1 MEKRKNQIE
10 DLRKMPMQNT
20 NTIIRIP
27 LDKLLPHPENPNR
40 MSKQAFGKL
49 KRLIGQSGNYE
60 PLIVRKH
67 PEIENHF
74 EIINGHHRADALKE
88 LGETLAD
95 CAVWDVDDEQV
106 RILLATLNR
115 LGGKDELAAKL
126 ALIKNL
132 SEKFGAKELAKLL
145 PDTKQVI
152 EKISNFKS
160 QIPNLKAQIS
170 NFKPDNTKAFLNTL
184 IFFLDDEQIK
194 IVNSALDAAIKTQQ
208 SRDRQEAGKAEKTA
222 KAITI
227 IAQKYL
233 NEMAGRQI

>member
-1 MEKRKNQIE
+1 MHKE
-10 DLRKMPMQNT
+10 T
-20 NTIIRIP
+20 TIVRIP

-40 MSKQAFGKL
+40 MSKQTFGKL
-49 KRLIGQSGNYE
+49 KRLIEQSGNYE

-67 PEIENHF
+67 PEIEEHF

-88 LGETLAD
+88 LGETFAD
-95 CAVWDVDDEQV
+95 CAVWDADDEQV

-145 PDTKQVI
+145 LDTKQVI

-194 IVNSALDAAIKTQQ
+194 IVNSALEKAMPAEGTKSERMAAAVTKI
-208 SRDRQEAGKAEKTA
+208 AGRF
-222 KAITI
+222 
-227 IAQKYL
+227 L
-233 NEMAGRQI
+233 NEN

>member
-1 MEKRKNQIE
+1 
-10 DLRKMPMQNT
+10 MQKT
-20 NTIIRIP
+20 TIVRIP

-40 MSKQAFGKL
+40 MSKQTFEKL
-49 KRLIGQSGNYE
+49 KRHIKTGGNYE

-67 PEIENHF
+67 PEIKNHF

-95 CAVWDVDDEQV
+95 CTVWDADDEQV

-115 LGGKDELAAKL
+115 LGGKDELSAKIE
-126 ALIKNL
+126 LIKNL

-184 IFFLDDEQIK
+184 FFFLDDEQIK
-194 IVNSALDAAIKTQQ
+194 IVNSALEKAMPAEGTKSERMAAAITKI
-208 SRDRQEAGKAEKTA
+208 AGKF
-222 KAITI
+222 
-227 IAQKYL
+227 L
-233 NEMAGRQI
+233 NEN

>member
-88 LGETLAD
+88 LGETFAD

-115 LGGKDELAAKL
+115 LGGKDELASKAE
-126 ALIKNL
+126 LIKSL
-132 SEKFGAKELAKLL
+132 SEKFSTKELSKLL
-145 PDTKQVI
+145 PDSRQAIERLKDITKQLP
-152 EKISNFKS
+152 
-160 QIPNLKAQIS
+160 QIMGNPT
-170 NFKPDNTKAFLNTL
+170 PFLNTL

-194 IVNSALDAAIKTQQ
+194 IVESALQ
-208 SRDRQEAGKAEKTA
+208 KAMPAKGNKSEKLA
-222 KAITI
+222 QAITI